1 MKIYISILILLAIT
15 LFSCR
20 STVPLVINSSVAPNT
35 NILSSQYQVA
45 ASIQYLSNTKVP
57 YETDKSSHALVGD
70 AKFAVTKNIFPAF
83 RTFLVFL
90 FFFV

>member
-1 MKIYISILILLAIT
+1 
-15 LFSCR
+15 
-20 STVPLVINSSVAPNT
+20 VAPNT